1 MLVGVFVRVGV
12 AVGVFV
18 DVRVGVAVAVNVGVP
33 VAVFVGVCEAAAVGV
48 GVGVLVGT
56 TPDVV
61 NVFVELVAVELPS
74 LATAYH
80 SYSVPAVR
88 PDQVMLAFEPDAT
101 VVVPISVKGAALPCI
116 S

>member
-1 MLVGVFVRVGV
+1 MNVGVLVGVPVGVCEGV
-12 AVGVFV
+12 AVGVL
-18 DVRVGVAVAVNVGVP
+18 VGVR
-33 VAVFVGVCEAAAVGV
+33 VGVCEAVAVGVCVAV

-101 VVVPISVKGAALPCI
+101 VVVPISVKGAALPCM

>member
-1 MLVGVFVRVGV
+1 MKVAVCV
-12 AVGVFV
+12 AVGVL
-18 DVRVGVAVAVNVGVP
+18 VAVNVGVCEG
-33 VAVFVGVCEAAAVGV
+33 VAVAVGVCVAV

-88 PDQVMLAFEPDAT
+88 PDQVMLAFEPDET

>member
-1 MLVGVFVRVGV
+1 MNVGVLVGVR
-12 AVGVFV
+12 
-18 DVRVGVAVAVNVGVP
+18 
-33 VAVFVGVCEAAAVGV
+33 VGVCEAVVVGVCVAV

-61 NVFVELVAVELPS
+61 NVFVELVAVEFPS

-101 VVVPISVKGAALPCI
+101 VVVPISVKGAAPPCI

>member
-1 MLVGVFVRVGV
+1 MNVGVGE
-12 AVGVFV
+12 
-18 DVRVGVAVAVNVGVP
+18 GVAVAVGVR
-33 VAVFVGVCEAAAVGV
+33 VGVCEAVAVGVCVAV

-56 TPDVV
+56 IPDVV